1 MDKKKSLS
9 FNSVSNFSSKRFE
22 INKQNKKIET
32 VIDLT
37 LSDDDETESNKRI
50 SSSNPNP
57 ITKNPKKK
65 LKLSHSK
72 TFSFDSSDDD
82 DELSDNIYSLF
93 PISQEYDI
101 KKRRNIRGIQSKKK
115 SELQEEKKT
124 ISIPNKRRK
133 EYKLSNVQVNFIQ

>member
-115 SELQEEKKT
+115 VNYKKKKKQFQFQIKEEKNINYQMFK
-124 ISIPNKRRK
+124 
-133 EYKLSNVQVNFIQ
+133 